1 MLFILSGRYPTQK
14 RGKSLATGISTGTY
28 FLNSTYNESRINSAR
43 LQIAEKYKLFITGG
57 EDVYIKNIISGSV
70 PNTPVQDTEV
80 CEMII
85 HIPFRFSD
93 FPQKLTPGSDKDG
106 CALYLDNQRRV
117 LRSSNS
123 LQRTV
128 PEPQT
133 LNSTSLSSTPLHIC
147 DLNRKP
153 RYVQYCHCSESSKK

>member
-14 RGKSLATGISTGTY
+14 RGKSLATGVRTGIN
-28 FLNSTYNESRINSAR
+28 FLHSIYDELIINSAR
-43 LQIAEKYKLFITGG
+43 VKIAEKYKLFITGG
-57 EDVYIKNIISGSV
+57 ENAYIKTKLSRSV

-123 LQRTV
+123 LQPTV

-133 LNSTSLSSTPLHIC
+133 LNSTSLSSTPLHIY
-147 DLNRKP
+147 DLNQKP
-153 RYVQYCHCSESSKK
+153 RYAQYCHCSEGSQK